1 MKIVELL
8 IDELEELGFD
18 QVALVSEP
26 AIEAGFFAF
35 KENNVED
42 AIAFQ
47 LIMNAMEE
55 KMVSRLP
62 GEDKE
67 SYIGRCIPVLK
78 GEGYEE
84 DQAAAICYAGLKKKF
99 ASKVIGGRNA
109 YDTLEEALE
118 EGKKLGCDGHHTH
131 ELDGQT
137 WYMACESHDMDVDVA
152 SLPDYNNETS
162 GSIIEKD
169 VFESYNDYPQS
180 ATNAA
185 KRALEWRDSHPEND
199 CGTRVGWA
207 RANQLANKENISE
220 ETIARMASFARHLQW
235 EDVPYSEGC
244 GGLMVDAWGGR
255 AGIEWAKNKL
265 ESVREEMGLQD
276 INTYDDLPDGTQDKL
291 IERLSEIGLS
301 RESLTTQGF
310 EFEDEKEEFTNAAA
324 TAAIPVNRNSAKPDD
339 WTNDR
344 VGDFKI
350 LFQYKGP
357 VDEKN
362 RPFCRKLMDLDLLY
376 RKEDIQR
383 LTVSGANSAQFG
395 YYNIFN
401 YKGSFNCRH
410 RWTKVRVYDKKGIG
424 SLEVAGI
431 IAAEKIFNP
440 NITFSSQK
448 ETKHK
453 FSVDGDLM
461 RVTGAMM
468 IPEKLI
474 FRVDENEEPYY
485 VYFSAATVEKIA
497 NKMMREKLLD
507 RVNLEHDPDSPV
519 GAHLIESWITK
530 QDTIDKLG
538 QKIPAGS
545 WMATY
550 QIEDEHIWELIKN
563 GTFSGFSIEGFFDS
577 RDVQ

>member
-84 DQAAAICYAGLKKKF
+84 DQATAICYAGLKKKF
-99 ASKVIGGRNA
+99 ASRVIGGRNA

-131 ELDGQT
+131 EEDGQT
-137 WYMACESHDMDVDVA
+137 WYMACESHDMDLEVGA
-152 SLPDYNNETS
+152 LPNYNNETS
-162 GSIIEKD
+162 GSIVPKE
-169 VFESYNDYPQS
+169 VFDN
-180 ATNAA
+180 
-185 KRALEWRDSHPEND
+185 H
-199 CGTRVGWA
+199 
-207 RANQLANKENISE
+207 
-220 ETIARMASFARHLQW
+220 
-235 EDVPYSEGC
+235 
-244 GGLMVDAWGGR
+244 
-255 AGIEWAKNKL
+255 
-265 ESVREEMGLQD
+265 
-276 INTYDDLPDGTQDKL
+276 YDELPVGTQEKL
-291 IERLSEIGLS
+291 LERLAEIGIS
-301 RESLTTQGF
+301 RDSLTTQGF
-310 EFEDEKEEFTNAAA
+310 EFEEEKEEFTNAAA
-324 TAAIPVNRNSAKPDD
+324 TAAIPVNRTSAKPDA
-339 WTNDR
+339 WTNEQ

-357 VDEKN
+357 VDQKN

-468 IPEKLI
+468 IPDKLI
-474 FRVDENEEPYY
+474 FRVDEDEVPYY
-485 VYFSAATVEKIA
+485 VYFSADTVEKIA

-550 QIEDEHIWELIKN
+550 QIEDENIWGLIKN